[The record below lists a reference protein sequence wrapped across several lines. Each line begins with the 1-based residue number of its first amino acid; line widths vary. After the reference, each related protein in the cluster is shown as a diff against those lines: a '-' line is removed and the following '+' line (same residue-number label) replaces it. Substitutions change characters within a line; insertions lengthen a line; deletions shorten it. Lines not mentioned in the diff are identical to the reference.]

1 MKEQFVNIIET
12 SVTKLP
18 AIKGRVI
25 DVRNWTGSTLAVTT
39 DYGLYAVH
47 RDQNGVTVQLIAA
60 FIGE

>member
-1 MKEQFVNIIET
+1 MREDFVNIIET
-12 SVTKLP
+12 SITKLP
-18 AIKGRVI
+18 AIKGKVV

-47 RDQNGVTVQLIAA
+47 RDSTGVTVQLIAA